1 MKRFMMLFSANRK
14 EESIIRHFLIKI
26 LLLLFLSTSYLSA
39 SHIHHDDVDHEEG
52 CEVCV
57 VINNFHSGD
66 IPHSTVEI
74 LSIGYSYDEIS
85 QYDNY
90 QLGHLPLGY
99 YSTAP
104 PAS

>member
-1 MKRFMMLFSANRK
+1 MMLCFASKIK
-14 EESIIRHFLIKI
+14 ENIIKHFLIKI
-26 LLLLFLSTSYLSA
+26 LILLFLGTSYLTA
-39 SHIHHDDVDHEEG
+39 SHIHHDDVDHDEG

-74 LSIGYSYDEIS
+74 PSVEYSYDEIA

-90 QLGHLPLGY
+90 PLKHLPLGY
-99 YSTAP
+99 CSTAP